1 MISGVS
7 LVSLVTGEA
16 TRPIRH
22 KQQQC
27 YLVCIQE
34 IDDGSEFYIVEK
46 NFKVETPPPPPYTLP
61 EQDASGIRRAYGAH
75 PYQRAGAPVLHECDL
90 QHRGWSVTCSDKGR
104 DRGAAESGALR
115 STTTTSLHPRTP
127 SQIAPQGNAPPPGT
141 WEKQVYCPPRANA
154 SFSDQM
160 ESLTIPGGMSSLT
173 TTSSIYSGCAF
184 WRIGSSKTSIR

>member
-46 NFKVETPPPPPYTLP
+46 NFKVETPPPPPTP
-61 EQDASGIRRAYGAH
+61 FPSKTPQASAAPTVPTPTNARERQSSMNVTSNIEGGLSRAAT
-75 PYQRAGAPVLHECDL
+75 RE
-90 QHRGWSVTCSDKGR
+90 
-104 DRGAAESGALR
+104 EIEELR
-115 STTTTSLHPRTP
+115 S
-127 SQIAPQGNAPPPGT
+127 QGH
-141 WEKQVYCPPRANA
+141 
-154 SFSDQM
+154 
-160 ESLTIPGGMSSLT
+160 
-173 TTSSIYSGCAF
+173 
-184 WRIGSSKTSIR
+184 